1 MTTREGFI
9 QALTRVAKDT
19 LPPHSTLILF
29 GSRARRDDHA
39 GSDWDLLI
47 LLDKP
52 SLTYTDYGVGYP
64 FQELG
69 WAQGE
74 EVNPQITPSA
84 NGKPAAPPPSIKTS
98 KPTKSSS
105 YEPE

>member
-74 EVNPQITPSA
+74 EVNPQIYTKREWQACSTTPFHQNVEA
-84 NGKPAAPPPSIKTS
+84 DKIILL
-98 KPTKSSS
+98 
-105 YEPE
+105 

>member
-1 MTTREGFI
+1 MLTREGFI
-9 QALTRVAKDT
+9 QALTQVAKDT
-19 LPPHSTLILF
+19 LPPQSSLLLF
-29 GSRARRDDHA
+29 GSRARHDEHL

-52 SLTYTDYGVGYP
+52 KLTYTDYGIGYP

-74 EVNPQITPSA
+74 EVNPQIYSKIEWLACQATPFYKNVEA
-84 NGKPAAPPPSIKTS
+84 DKIILL
-98 KPTKSSS
+98 
-105 YEPE
+105 